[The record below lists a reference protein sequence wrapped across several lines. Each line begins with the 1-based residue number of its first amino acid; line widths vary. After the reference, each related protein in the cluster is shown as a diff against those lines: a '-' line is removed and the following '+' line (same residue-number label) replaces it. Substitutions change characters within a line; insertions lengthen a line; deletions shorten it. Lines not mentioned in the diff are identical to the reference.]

1 MLGYKQSKMPG
12 TEPITV
18 AEPRGA
24 LHIAMPSLHAPDAY
38 LPILHDDPARV
49 PLIFTVKYS
58 LVEYSGFM
66 WEHGGYL
73 IRRRR
78 LGMLR
83 TYLMLLKTTGS
94 AALHFAAAGRG
105 KLAYEFTIDDHGI
118 VRSCARGV
126 TLIAWDDV
134 VRIRRYQRGY
144 LMVLKRGTLPI
155 PYRCLGD
162 AERAGMERY
171 TEMLKI
177 AAQAGHD
184 LTGAPV

>member
-1 MLGYKQSKMPG
+1 MLGYNQSKMAG
-12 TEPITV
+12 
-18 AEPRGA
+18 AEPLASIEPRNA
-24 LHIAMPSLHAPDAY
+24 INIAVPPSQAADARV
-38 LPILHDDPARV
+38 PILHDDPARV
-49 PLIFTVKYS
+49 PMVFSVQYS
-58 LVEYSGFM
+58 LSEYSGFM

-78 LGMLR
+78 LGFLR

-94 AALHFAAAGRG
+94 AALHFAGAGRG
-105 KLAYEFTIDDHGI
+105 KLVYEFTIDDHGI

-126 TLIAWDDV
+126 TLISWDDV
-134 VRIRRYQRGY
+134 VRIRRYRRGY

-171 TEMLKI
+171 AEMLKI
-177 AAQAGHD
+177 AAQAGHT
-184 LTGAPV
+184 LAGAPA

>member
-1 MLGYKQSKMPG
+1 MSGFNQSKMAG
-12 TEPITV
+12 
-18 AEPRGA
+18 AEPG
-24 LHIAMPSLHAPDAY
+24 LMPEQRSAIPMAV
-38 LPILHDDPARV
+38 PAVSRIPVMHDDPERATMVFHVRYT
-49 PLIFTVKYS
+49 LS
-58 LVEYSGFM
+58 EYSGFM
-66 WEHGGYL
+66 WEHAGYL

-78 LGMLR
+78 LGALR

-105 KLAYEFTIDDHGI
+105 KIDYEFTIDDHGI

-126 TLIAWDDV
+126 TLISWDDV
-134 VRIRRYQRGY
+134 IRIRRYRRGY

-171 TEMLKI
+171 AEMLKV
-177 AAQAGHD
+177 AAQAGQ
-184 LTGAPV
+184 A

>member
-1 MLGYKQSKMPG
+1 MLGYNQSKMAG
-12 TEPITV
+12 TDPIPV

-24 LHIAMPSLHAPDAY
+24 LHIALPPAQAIDACV
-38 LPILHDDPARV
+38 PILHDDPARM
-49 PLIFTVKYS
+49 PLIFTVRYS
-58 LVEYSGFM
+58 LAEYSGFM

-78 LGMLR
+78 LGLLR

-134 VRIRRYQRGY
+134 VRIRRYRRGY

-184 LTGAPV
+184 LAGIPV

>member
-1 MLGYKQSKMPG
+1 MLGYNQSKVAG
-12 TEPITV
+12 
-18 AEPRGA
+18 AEPLAMPEQRSA
-24 LHIAMPSLHAPDAY
+24 IHMVVPPEVHIATRV
-38 LPILHDDPARV
+38 PILHDIPDRQ
-49 PLIFTVKYS
+49 PLVFNVRYS
-58 LVEYSGFM
+58 LSEYTGFM

-78 LGMLR
+78 LGLLR

-105 KLAYEFTIDDHGI
+105 KINYEFTIDDHGI

-126 TLIAWDDV
+126 TLISWDDV
-134 VRIRRYQRGY
+134 VRIRRYRRGY

-162 AERAGMERY
+162 AERGGMERY
-171 TEMLKI
+171 TELLKI
-177 AAQAGHD
+177 AAQAGH
-184 LTGAPV
+184 A

>member
-1 MLGYKQSKMPG
+1 MLGYNQSKVAG
-12 TEPITV
+12 
-18 AEPRGA
+18 AEPLASSEPRSA
-24 LHIAMPSLHAPDAY
+24 IHIAVPPVQHPDARVSV
-38 LPILHDDPARV
+38 LHDDPARA
-49 PLIFTVKYS
+49 PLVFTVQYS
-58 LVEYSGFM
+58 LSEYSGFM
-66 WEHGGYL
+66 WEHGCYL

-78 LGMLR
+78 LGLLR

-105 KLAYEFTIDDHGI
+105 KLVYEFTIDDHGI

-134 VRIRRYQRGY
+134 IRVRRYRRGY

-184 LTGAPV
+184 LTGAPA

>member
-1 MLGYKQSKMPG
+1 MLGYNQSKVG
-12 TEPITV
+12 GGEPLATS
-18 AEPRGA
+18 EPRSA
-24 LHIAMPSLHAPDAY
+24 IHIAVPPVPHPDARVS
-38 LPILHDDPARV
+38 LLHDDPARA
-49 PLIFTVKYS
+49 PLVFTVQYS
-58 LVEYSGFM
+58 LGEYSGFM

-78 LGMLR
+78 LGPLR

-94 AALHFAAAGRG
+94 SALHFAAAGRG
-105 KLAYEFTIDDHGI
+105 KLVYEFTIDDHGI

-134 VRIRRYQRGY
+134 IRIRRYRRGY

-155 PYRCLGD
+155 PYRCLGE

-184 LTGAPV
+184 LAGARA